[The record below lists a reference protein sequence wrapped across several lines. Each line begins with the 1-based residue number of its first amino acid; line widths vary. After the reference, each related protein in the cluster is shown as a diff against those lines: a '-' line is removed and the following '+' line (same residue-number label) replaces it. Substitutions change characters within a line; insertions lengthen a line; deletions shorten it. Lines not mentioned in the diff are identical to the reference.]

1 MEEEDVS
8 READV
13 VGMVELE
20 LGDGVVVLAT
30 WDALT
35 SMIEYPVLVIVAA
48 GGVIVTRIV
57 RTVPDNWTVWV
68 EIM

>member
-20 LGDGVVVLAT
+20 LGDGVVVLVT
-30 WDALT
+30 WDSLT
-35 SMIEYPVLVIVAA
+35 SMIEYPVSVIVAA

-57 RTVPDNWTVWV
+57 
-68 EIM
+68 